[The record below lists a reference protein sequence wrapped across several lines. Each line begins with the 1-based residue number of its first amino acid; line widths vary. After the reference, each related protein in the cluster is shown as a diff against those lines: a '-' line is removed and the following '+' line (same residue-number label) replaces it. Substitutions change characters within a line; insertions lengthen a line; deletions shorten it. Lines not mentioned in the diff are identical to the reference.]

1 MSYKTL
7 YREPTWSE
15 GPIFIKILYI
25 TFANWLKLLNIF
37 GVHDCQKTSFDMA
50 DSLRTSTF
58 LVTWIFYYW
67 SFGLKQDNAISLF
80 LNYQVG
86 YKLKICYICNDR
98 SVKCPILSPI
108 YLICGPIFQQFWGPI
123 KRENPNGMA
132 ACSILGRRFI
142 MDNLIAS
149 KWLSD

>member
-80 LNYQVG
+80 LKTI
-86 YKLKICYICNDR
+86 KLDKSWKYVIYVTTALWNALYY
-98 SVKCPILSPI
+98 PQFILYVALFFNNFGALSRGKTQMGW
-108 YLICGPIFQQFWGPI
+108 LCWGMRVVLMQC
-123 KRENPNGMA
+123 KSE
-132 ACSILGRRFI
+132 L
-142 MDNLIAS
+142 D
-149 KWLSD
+149 

>member
-80 LNYQVG
+80 L
-86 YKLKICYICNDR
+86 KLSSR
-98 SVKCPILSPI
+98 
-108 YLICGPIFQQFWGPI
+108 I
-123 KRENPNGMA
+123 KGENM
-132 ACSILGRRFI
+132 LY
-142 MDNLIAS
+142 M
-149 KWLSD
+149 